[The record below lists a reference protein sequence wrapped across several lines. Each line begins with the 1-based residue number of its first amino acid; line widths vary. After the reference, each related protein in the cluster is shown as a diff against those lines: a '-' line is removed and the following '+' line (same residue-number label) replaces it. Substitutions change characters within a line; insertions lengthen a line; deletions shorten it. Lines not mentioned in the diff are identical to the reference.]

1 MTSAPTSL
9 SQGFGS
15 FLQRIT
21 RSADMVL
28 AILFILVLGM
38 LIVPLPEWL
47 LDLLLVVD
55 IGGSALILLSA
66 FYTVEPLQFS
76 IFPSLLLIMTL
87 FRLALDVA
95 ATKLILG
102 TGHAGEVIA
111 AFGKFVVG
119 GNYIVGIIAF
129 LILVVVQF
137 VVITNGAGRVAEVA
151 ARFTLDAMPGKQMAI
166 DADLNAGLINEEQ
179 AKERRKQI
187 ELEADFYGAMDGA
200 SKFVRG
206 DAIAAILIIII
217 NIVGGFALGL
227 SRGGDVMSV
236 LQSYTLL
243 TIGEG
248 LVSQIPALLIS
259 TATGLIVTRAG
270 SEKPIA
276 QAFFQQLF
284 QGTRPLI
291 IVSGLMAMLAL
302 LPGFP
307 KLQLLVLAAAAGG
320 GAFFLTRRAE
330 EEQKRA
336 LKESE
341 KQKLAANAA
350 PKGPEAVLPLL
361 NVETIELELGSGLV
375 PLALPE
381 EGGDL
386 AERVGGVR
394 KQIAMELG
402 IVLPTV
408 RIRDNLQLR
417 PNQYQIKIKGAP
429 VASHELLLGYILALD
444 TGMVRQHFEGIPTTE
459 PAMGTPAI
467 WINKALKDRA
477 ELAGYITVDPATVL
491 VTHLTEVVKTHAAE
505 LLTRQETQK
514 LVDQVRKRDEA
525 VVNELIPN
533 VLTLGEVQKVLQ
545 SLLKERVGIR
555 DLTTILETLADYA
568 PRTRDIDALNEF
580 VRGALARQIC
590 RQYQDEDG
598 VLRVIT
604 LAASLEQELRGAVQ
618 PTPTGLMLAIDPH
631 LAQALLRSLK
641 ERVEQASEE
650 GHSPVLLCSG
660 QIRLPLKRLI
670 ERSLPHLAVLAYTEV
685 VPGVDVEVVGTVD
698 VTLSL
703 SGTP

>member
-1 MTSAPTSL
+1 MTSAPSSL
-9 SQGFGS
+9 SQGFAS

-102 TGHAGEVIA
+102 TGHAGEVIS

-291 IVSGLMAMLAL
+291 LVSGLMALLAL

-307 KLQLLVLAAAAGG
+307 KLQLLFLAAAAGG
-320 GAFFLTRRAE
+320 GALFLTRRAE

-341 KQKLAANAA
+341 KQKLAASAA

-361 NVETIELELGSGLV
+361 NVETIELELGSGWCL
-375 PLALPE
+375 
-381 EGGDL
+381 
-386 AERVGGVR
+386 
-394 KQIAMELG
+394 
-402 IVLPTV
+402 
-408 RIRDNLQLR
+408 
-417 PNQYQIKIKGAP
+417 
-429 VASHELLLGYILALD
+429 
-444 TGMVRQHFEGIPTTE
+444 
-459 PAMGTPAI
+459 
-467 WINKALKDRA
+467 
-477 ELAGYITVDPATVL
+477 
-491 VTHLTEVVKTHAAE
+491 
-505 LLTRQETQK
+505 
-514 LVDQVRKRDEA
+514 
-525 VVNELIPN
+525 
-533 VLTLGEVQKVLQ
+533 
-545 SLLKERVGIR
+545 
-555 DLTTILETLADYA
+555 
-568 PRTRDIDALNEF
+568 
-580 VRGALARQIC
+580 
-590 RQYQDEDG
+590 
-598 VLRVIT
+598 
-604 LAASLEQELRGAVQ
+604 
-618 PTPTGLMLAIDPH
+618 
-631 LAQALLRSLK
+631 
-641 ERVEQASEE
+641 
-650 GHSPVLLCSG
+650 
-660 QIRLPLKRLI
+660 
-670 ERSLPHLAVLAYTEV
+670 
-685 VPGVDVEVVGTVD
+685 
-698 VTLSL
+698 
-703 SGTP
+703 